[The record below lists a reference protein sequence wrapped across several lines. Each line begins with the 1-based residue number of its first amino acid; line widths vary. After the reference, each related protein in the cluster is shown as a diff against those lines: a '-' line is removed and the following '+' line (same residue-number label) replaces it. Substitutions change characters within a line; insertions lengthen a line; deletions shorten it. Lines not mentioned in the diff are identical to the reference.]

1 MKRKLIRKKIQ
12 QVLKAAKIPD
22 VGEDV
27 FCRKSS
33 SHDDNDLPYI
43 CIYPNTENAQRF
55 DEAPK
60 RYKRSFEV
68 VIECITSHDNDE
80 LLCDELDDLSYHVEA
95 AIESDE
101 ILQGFK
107 DYDKE
112 GGCLEDTEITSVQY
126 DSQADGSAPM
136 GAVRL
141 TYSITYIDKPVTQ
154 KVFNTL
160 NTVESEW
167 EIGDH
172 GDNKAVDQVTI
183 PQE

>member
-1 MKRKLIRKKIQ
+1 MKRKFLRKRIQ
-12 QVLKAAKIPD
+12 EVLKAAKIPGVD
-22 VGEDV
+22 QDV

-33 SHDDNDLPYI
+33 SHDDNELPYI
-43 CIYPNTENAQRF
+43 IIYPNTENAQRF

-60 RYKRSFEV
+60 RYKRSLEIV
-68 VIECITSHDNDE
+68 VECITTHDSDQ
-80 LLCDELDDLSYHVEA
+80 LLCDELDELSYHIEE

-107 DYDKE
+107 AYDKS
-112 GGCLEDTEITSVQY
+112 GQCVEDTEVTSIQY
-126 DSQADGSAPM
+126 DSQADGSSPL

-154 KVFNTL
+154 KVFNTF

-167 EIGDH
+167 KIGDH
-172 GDNKAVDQVTI
+172 GENKAVDQTEI